1 MASKSAAYWIEKLKL
16 EKHFLEWGYFKET
29 LRDENMVTTKEGKQR
44 SASTLI
50 YFLSHLSS
58 PFHFQG
64 LIPSV
69 EGMQPLR
76 KMGYLSQ
83 NMEKLI
89 QTNTKEHIIHI

>member
-50 YFLSHLSS
+50 YFLHL
-58 PFHFQG
+58 
-64 LIPSV
+64 PS
-69 EGMQPLR
+69 GPLG
-76 KMGYLSQ
+76 KYLSILQ
-83 NMEKLI
+83 FSILFPYF
-89 QTNTKEHIIHI
+89 